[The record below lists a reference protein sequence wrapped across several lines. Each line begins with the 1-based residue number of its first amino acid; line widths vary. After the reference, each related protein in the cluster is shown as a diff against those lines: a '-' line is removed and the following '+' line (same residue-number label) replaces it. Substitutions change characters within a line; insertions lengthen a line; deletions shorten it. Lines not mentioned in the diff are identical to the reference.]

1 MTSFSKLKQTIVTS
15 ETGEYCTSV
24 EEVRFFDVDAE
35 GLRLFKLGTKLEDI
49 PSEHYRET
57 GFYLES

>member
-1 MTSFSKLKQTIVTS
+1 MKLKHTIVAS
-15 ETGEYCTSV
+15 ETGQYCTTV
-24 EEVRFFDVDAE
+24 EEVRFFDVDEE

-57 GFYLES
+57 SFYLES